1 MAPSAGALRQN
12 RLDMDT
18 TLFLP
23 DSFDPKLVWGLFT
36 RLLGLMFLVSF
47 ASLSTQVVPAAG
59 LRGVT
64 PVAKWFPRMRS
75 DFDAPQRYFY
85 FPTLLWLNAS
95 DAMLR
100 GLCFAGMAAALA
112 VIYGGPFSFVAL
124 LVCYL
129 AYLSLD
135 LPMGLIFPWDCALFE
150 ASFFS
155 LFLGP
160 TLPLPSLE
168 AVHPPEPAI
177 AWMYRLL
184 LFRVMF
190 GFGKFKF
197 FGSDKHDRGYL
208 KGFLINQPLP
218 SYIGWY
224 MQKLPMWMLKG
235 ALLLMFIAE
244 IPAPFLLF
252 FPGRPSIIG
261 AIVIFLLMIAIQACG
276 SFGYF
281 SMVMMVVCVTALDSI
296 TPRQLALSTMFATPS
311 AALATT
317 VVLLHTLGAL
327 INFPFNSWVSQRWF
341 LWPHFLRARPR
352 WLTAPLVF
360 YRALYPFRC
369 FHSYGVFFPGSSPGI
384 KCVPVMELSWD
395 GQEWI
400 ECPFKYATSLPSSAP
415 KFVSPHHHRVDQA
428 LIYDVFGGNGS
439 TPVWTI
445 TGSFS
450 PYYYQPYSGARA
462 GIHRILEGYP
472 YLGYIFDESALPQD
486 RGPPL
491 MGRISI
497 HMLEPTTVKELRR
510 TGNYWKRIYIGPH
523 LAPFQRIEGFWDR
536 AIPVP
541 ELWHWDDVIW
551 KRRSKLR
558 HLMDRARAGEEL
570 RGAVIADAPEL
581 SAADVDAF
589 FDDFLPM
596 VQQGSPGEYGWTK
609 LPSVVAEL
617 RGKFDVP
624 RLYVF
629 ERLAGRFTEMIVA
642 LLEPMFFGESG
653 KPPLE
658 LKTYYHLSL
667 LAQQVLLEGSSAF
680 ESLYRRP
687 ESAVDYAKKLDF
699 ARGCYLMAV
708 FQYEALIFQAQKRR
722 LTTRFLFPER
732 PGGMTKYD
740 QQAIVMLEQLSGAMA
755 LMVFLEDQFRGPE
768 FERGFPEHYPTFVH
782 QSDGEVAV
790 RHYRAPAG

>member
-1 MAPSAGALRQN
+1 MG
-12 RLDMDT
+12 
-18 TLFLP
+18 
-23 DSFDPKLVWGLFT
+23 
-36 RLLGLMFLVSF
+36 
-47 ASLSTQVVPAAG
+47 
-59 LRGVT
+59 
-64 PVAKWFPRMRS
+64 
-75 DFDAPQRYFY
+75 
-85 FPTLLWLNAS
+85 
-95 DAMLR
+95 
-100 GLCFAGMAAALA
+100 AALG
-112 VIYGGPFSFVAL
+112 VIYGGVFSFVGL

-150 ASFFS
+150 ASLFS

-184 LFRVMF
+184 LFRVLF

-197 FGSDKHDRGYL
+197 LGATKNDRGYL

-244 IPAPFLLF
+244 IPVPFLVF
-252 FPGRPSIIG
+252 FPGRIG
-261 AIVIFLLMIAIQACG
+261 IVGGIAIFLLMIAIQACG

-281 SMVMMVVCVTALDSI
+281 SMVMMVVCVTTLDSI
-296 TPRQLALSTMFATPS
+296 TPRALGLSTMFATPT
-311 AALATT
+311 AAIAST
-317 VVLLHTLGAL
+317 VVLLHTFGAL

-352 WLTAPLVF
+352 WLTLPLVF
-360 YRALYPFRC
+360 YRTLYPFRF
-369 FHSYGVFFPGSSPGI
+369 FHSYGVFFPGTSPGI

-395 GQEWI
+395 GQKWI

-439 TPVWTI
+439 TPVSTI
-445 TGSFS
+445 TGAFS
-450 PYYYQPYSGARA
+450 PYFYQPYSGART

-472 YLGYIFDESALPQD
+472 YLGYIFDENALPKDQ
-486 RGPPL
+486 GPPL

-497 HMLEPTTVKELRR
+497 HMLEPTTISELRQ

-523 LAPFQRIEGFWDR
+523 LAPFTKIEDFWSR
-536 AIPVP
+536 ALPVP

-558 HLMDRARAGEEL
+558 RLMERALAGEEP
-570 RGAVIADAPEL
+570 RTAVVADADEL
-581 SAADVDAF
+581 KVTDVDAF
-589 FDDFLPM
+589 FDDFLPIAAR
-596 VQQGSPGEYGWTK
+596 GEHSAPNWGG
-609 LPSVVAEL
+609 LPRVVA
-617 RGKFDVP
+617 DV
-624 RLYVF
+624 RARYDAHELYVF
-629 ERLAGRFTEMIVA
+629 ERITGRLTTMIVA
-642 LLEPMFFGESG
+642 KLEPYFFQER
-653 KPPLE
+653 KPRLE
-658 LKTYYHLSL
+658 VKTYYHLSL
-667 LAQQVLLEGSSAF
+667 LAQQVILEGREAF
-680 ESLYRRP
+680 ESLYREP
-687 ESAVDYAKKLDF
+687 ERAVDYVSKLDIGK
-699 ARGCYLMAV
+699 GCYLMAT
-708 FQYEALIFQAQKRR
+708 FQYEAMIFQAQKRR

-740 QQAIVMLEQLSGAMA
+740 RDAIVLLEQLSGAME
-755 LMVFLEDQFRGPE
+755 LMVFLEDKFRGPE
-768 FERGFPEHYPTFVH
+768 FEAGFPERYPTFAH
-782 QSDGEVAV
+782 QPHGEVVV
-790 RHYRAPAG
+790 RHYREATE

>member
-1 MAPSAGALRQN
+1 
-12 RLDMDT
+12 
-18 TLFLP
+18 
-23 DSFDPKLVWGLFT
+23 VWGLFT
-36 RLLGLMFLVSF
+36 RLLGVMFLVSF

-59 LRGVT
+59 AKGVT

-75 DFDAPQRYFY
+75 DFTAPRRYLY

-100 GLCFAGMAAALA
+100 GLCFVGMGAALG
-112 VIYGGPFSFVAL
+112 VIYGGPLSFVGL

-197 FGSDKHDRGYL
+197 LGATKNDRGYL

-235 ALLLMFIAE
+235 ALLSMFIAE
-244 IPAPFLLF
+244 IPVPFLLF
-252 FPGRPSIIG
+252 FPGRIG
-261 AIVIFLLMIAIQACG
+261 IVGGIAIFLLMIAIQACG

-281 SMVMMVVCVTALDSI
+281 SMVMMVVCVTTLDSI
-296 TPRQLALSTMFATPS
+296 TPRALGISTMFATPS
-311 AALATT
+311 AAMAST

-352 WLTAPLVF
+352 WLTFPLVF

-369 FHSYGVFFPGSSPGI
+369 FHSYGVFFPGTSPGI

-395 GQEWI
+395 GQKWI

-439 TPVWTI
+439 TPVSTI
-445 TGSFS
+445 TGAFS
-450 PYYYQPYSGARA
+450 PYFYQPYSGART

-472 YLGYIFDESALPQD
+472 YLGYIFDESALPKDQ
-486 RGPPL
+486 GPPL

-497 HMLEPTTVKELRR
+497 HMLEPTTVAEQRR
-510 TGNYWKRIYIGPH
+510 TGDYWKRSYIGPH
-523 LAPFQRIEGFWDR
+523 LAPFTKLECFWER
-536 AIPVP
+536 ALPVP

-551 KRRSKLR
+551 KRRSKLKR
-558 HLMDRARAGEEL
+558 LMNRALAGEEP
-570 RGAVIADAPEL
+570 RAAVIADAPEL
-581 SAADVDAF
+581 TAKDVDAF
-589 FDDFLPM
+589 WNDFLPI
-596 VQQGSPGEYGWTK
+596 VQRGEKAAANWGE
-609 LPSVVAEL
+609 LPRAVAEV
-617 RGKFDVP
+617 RAQYDTQE
-624 RLYVF
+624 LYAF
-629 ERLAGRFTEMIVA
+629 ERITGRLTTMIVA
-642 LLEPMFFGESG
+642 KLEPYFFQER
-653 KPPLE
+653 KPRLE
-658 LKTYYHLSL
+658 VKTYYHLSL
-667 LAQQVLLEGSSAF
+667 LAQQVILEGREAF
-680 ESLYRRP
+680 EMLYREP
-687 ESAVDYAKKLDF
+687 ERAADYVSKLDI
-699 ARGCYLMAV
+699 AKGCYLMAT
-708 FQYEALIFQAQKRR
+708 FQYEAMIFQAQKRR

-740 QQAIVMLEQLSGAMA
+740 RDAIVVLEQLSGAME
-755 LMVFLEDQFRGPE
+755 LMVFLEDKFRGPE
-768 FERGFPEHYPTFVH
+768 FEAGFPERYPTFAH
-782 QSDGEVAV
+782 RPDGEVVV
-790 RHYRAPAG
+790 RHYREVTE

>member
-1 MAPSAGALRQN
+1 
-12 RLDMDT
+12 MDT

-36 RLLGLMFLVSF
+36 RLLGVMFLVSF

-59 LRGVT
+59 AKGVT

-75 DFDAPQRYFY
+75 DFTAPRRYLY

-100 GLCFAGMAAALA
+100 GLCFVGMGAAIG
-112 VIYGGPFSFVAL
+112 VIYGGPFSFVGL

-168 AVHPPEPAI
+168 AVYPPEPAI

-197 FGSDKHDRGYL
+197 LGATKNDRGYL

-244 IPAPFLLF
+244 IPVPFLLF
-252 FPGRPSIIG
+252 FPGRIG
-261 AIVIFLLMIAIQACG
+261 IVGGIAIFFLMIAIQACG

-281 SMVMMVVCVTALDSI
+281 SMVMMVVCVTTLDSI
-296 TPRQLALSTMFATPS
+296 TPRALGISTMFATPS
-311 AALATT
+311 AAIAST

-352 WLTAPLVF
+352 WLTFPLVF

-369 FHSYGVFFPGSSPGI
+369 FHSYGVFFPGTSPGI

-395 GQEWI
+395 GQKWI

-439 TPVWTI
+439 TPVSTI
-445 TGSFS
+445 TGAFS
-450 PYYYQPYSGARA
+450 PYFYQPYSGART

-472 YLGYIFDESALPQD
+472 YLGYIFDESALPKDQ
-486 RGPPL
+486 GPPL

-497 HMLEPTTVKELRR
+497 HMLEPTSVAEQRR
-510 TGNYWKRIYIGPH
+510 TGEYWKRSYIGPH
-523 LAPFQRIEGFWDR
+523 LAPFTKLECFWER
-536 AIPVP
+536 ALPVP

-551 KRRSKLR
+551 KRRSKLKR
-558 HLMDRARAGEEL
+558 LMNRALAGEEP
-570 RGAVIADAPEL
+570 RAAVIADAPEL
-581 SAADVDAF
+581 TAKDVETF
-589 FDDFLPM
+589 WNDFLPI
-596 VQQGSPGEYGWTK
+596 VQRGEKAAPNWGELPRVVGDVRAQYDAQK
-609 LPSVVAEL
+609 LYA
-617 RGKFDVP
+617 
-624 RLYVF
+624 F
-629 ERLAGRFTEMIVA
+629 ERITGRLTTMIVA
-642 LLEPMFFGESG
+642 KLEPYFFQQR
-653 KPPLE
+653 KPRLE
-658 LKTYYHLSL
+658 VKTYYHLSL
-667 LAQQVLLEGSSAF
+667 LAQQVILEGREAF
-680 ESLYRRP
+680 EMLYRDP
-687 ESAVDYAKKLDF
+687 ERAADEVSKLDI
-699 ARGCYLMAV
+699 AKGCYLMAT
-708 FQYEALIFQAQKRR
+708 FQYEAMIFQAQKRR

-740 QQAIVMLEQLSGAMA
+740 RDAIVVLEQLSGAME
-755 LMVFLEDQFRGPE
+755 LMVFLEDKFRGPE
-768 FERGFPEHYPTFVH
+768 FEAGFPERYPTFVH
-782 QSDGEVAV
+782 RPDGEVV
-790 RHYRAPAG
+790 VQHYREVTE

>member
-1 MAPSAGALRQN
+1 
-12 RLDMDT
+12 MDT

-23 DSFDPKLVWGLFT
+23 DGFEPKLVWGLFT

-47 ASLSTQVVPAAG
+47 ASLSTQIVPAAG
-59 LRGVT
+59 AAGVT

-75 DFDAPQRYFY
+75 DFGAPERYVY
-85 FPTLLWLNAS
+85 FPTLLWFNAS

-100 GLCFAGMAAALA
+100 GLCFGGMAAAIG
-112 VIYGGPFSFVAL
+112 VIYGGPLSFPGL

-150 ASFFS
+150 ASVFS

-168 AVHPPEPAI
+168 AVHAPEPAI

-184 LFRVMF
+184 VFRVMF

-197 FGSDKHDRGYL
+197 FGSTKSDRGYL

-235 ALLLMFIAE
+235 ALLSMFIIE
-244 IPAPFLLF
+244 IPVPFLLF
-252 FPGRPSIIG
+252 FPGRASIVG
-261 AIVIFLLMIAIQACG
+261 AILILLLMIAIQACG

-281 SMVMMVVCVTALDSI
+281 SMVMMVVCVTVFDST
-296 TPRQLALSTMFATPS
+296 TPRMLSFSTMFATPS
-311 AALATT
+311 AAIASIA
-317 VVLLHTLGAL
+317 VLLHTFGAL
-327 INFPFNSWVSQRWF
+327 INLPFNSWVSQRWF

-369 FHSYGVFFPGSSPGI
+369 FHSYGVFFPGTSPGI

-395 GQEWI
+395 GQTWI
-400 ECPFKYATSLPSSAP
+400 ECPFKYATSLPSSPP

-472 YLGYIFDESALPQD
+472 YLGYIFDESALPHD
-486 RGPPL
+486 RGPPV

-497 HMLEPTTVKELRR
+497 HMLVPTTLAEKRQ

-523 LAPFQRIEGFWDR
+523 LAPFGKIENFWDR

-558 HLMDRARAGEEL
+558 RLMQRALAGEEA
-570 RGAVIADAPEL
+570 RIAVIADAPEITGASVGAFWNDFIPL
-581 SAADVDAF
+581 VQRGDAAK
-589 FDDFLPM
+589 
-596 VQQGSPGEYGWTK
+596 SGWTK
-609 LPSVVAEL
+609 LPQVVEEVRA
-617 RGKFDVP
+617 KFDA
-624 RLYVF
+624 RELYAF
-629 ERLAGRFTEMIVA
+629 ERIAARLTTMIVA
-642 LLEPMFFGESG
+642 KLEPLFFEERG
-653 KPPLE
+653 KPPLK

-667 LAQQVLLEGSSAF
+667 LAEQVILEGEAAF
-680 ESLYRRP
+680 DALYAHP
-687 ESAVDYAKKLDF
+687 ERAADYVEKL
-699 ARGCYLMAV
+699 AIAQGCYLMAT
-708 FQYEALIFQAQKRR
+708 FQYEAMIFQAQKRR

-740 QQAIVMLEQLSGAMA
+740 RDAIVLLEQLSGAME

-768 FERGFPEHYPTFVH
+768 FDRGFPENYPTFAH
-782 QSDGEVAV
+782 QSDGEVVV
-790 RHYRAPAG
+790 RHHGAP

>member
-1 MAPSAGALRQN
+1 MTI
-12 RLDMDT
+12 DT

-23 DSFDPKLVWGLFT
+23 DSFDPKLVWGVFT
-36 RLLGLMFLVSF
+36 RLLGVMFLVSF

-59 LRGVT
+59 ARGVT

-75 DFDAPQRYFY
+75 DFGAPQRYFY
-85 FPTLLWLNAS
+85 FPTLLWFNAS

-100 GLCFAGMAAALA
+100 GLCFAGMGAALG
-112 VIYGGPFSFVAL
+112 VIYGGPLSFAGL
-124 LVCYL
+124 LFCYL

-135 LPMGLIFPWDCALFE
+135 LPMGLIFPWDAALFE

-160 TLPLPSLE
+160 TLPLPSLA

-197 FGSDKHDRGYL
+197 LGATKSDRGYL

-235 ALLLMFIAE
+235 ALLLMFVSE
-244 IPAPFLLF
+244 IPVPLLLF
-252 FPGRPSIIG
+252 IPGKASIIG
-261 AIVIFLLMIAIQACG
+261 AIGIFLLMIAIQACG

-281 SMVMMVVCVTALDSI
+281 SMVMMVVCVTALDNV
-296 TPRQLALSTMFATPS
+296 TPRNLGLSTMFATPS
-311 AALATT
+311 AALASGA
-317 VVLLHTLGAL
+317 VLLHTFGAL
-327 INFPFNSWVSQRWF
+327 ISFPFNSWVSQRWF

-352 WLTAPLVF
+352 WLTLPVVF

-369 FHSYGVFFPGSSPGI
+369 FHSYGVFFPGTSPGI
-384 KCVPVMELSWD
+384 KCVPVMELTWD
-395 GQEWI
+395 GQTWI
-400 ECPFKYATSLPSSAP
+400 ECPFKYATSLPSSPP

-472 YLGYIFDESALPQD
+472 YLGYIFDESALPHD
-486 RGPPL
+486 RGAPV

-497 HMLEPTTVKELRR
+497 HMLEPTTIEQQRR
-510 TGNYWKRIYIGPH
+510 TGNYWTRVYIGPH
-523 LAPFQRIEGFWDR
+523 LAPFGKIDHFWER

-551 KRRSKLR
+551 KRRSKLGR
-558 HLMDRARAGEEL
+558 LMRRALAGEAPRE
-570 RGAVIADAPEL
+570 AVVADAPEL
-581 SAADVDAF
+581 TRADVESF
-589 FDDFLPM
+589 WNDFLPFLN
-596 VQQGSPGEYGWTK
+596 QGDRSKADWSRLPQVIGEVREKYDAQK
-609 LPSVVAEL
+609 
-617 RGKFDVP
+617 
-624 RLYVF
+624 LYVF
-629 ERLAGRFTEMIVA
+629 ERLAGRLTTMMVA
-642 LLEPMFFGESG
+642 KLEPFFFEERG
-653 KPPLE
+653 KPPLKV
-658 LKTYYHLSL
+658 KTYYHLSL
-667 LAQQVLLEGSSAF
+667 LAQQVMLEGEAAF
-680 ESLYRRP
+680 DALYAQP
-687 ESAVDYAKKLDF
+687 ERAAEYVDKLVI
-699 ARGCYLMAV
+699 AQGCYLMAV

-740 QQAIVMLEQLSGAMA
+740 RDAIVLLEQLSGAME
-755 LMVFLEDQFRGPE
+755 LMTFLENQFRGPE
-768 FERGFPEHYPTFVH
+768 FERGFPEQYPTFAH
-782 QSDGEVAV
+782 QPDGEVVV
-790 RHYRAPAG
+790 RH